1 MPLDLHMSL
10 SEANES
16 HLWERITAQ
25 TTPTRLK
32 ALTCTMRIA
41 SPFLHMGIFPELRQL
56 TFKHLPVRHHYS
68 NGLHAFVAAIS
79 KGAMDGLTGLNMS
92 RNMLRDKGMEM
103 LAEALSK
110 GALRNLKHLT
120 LMVNKIGF
128 VGMDAFCKA
137 LSAGALHGLLSLN
150 LADNHGRF

>member
-1 MPLDLHMSL
+1 
-10 SEANES
+10 
-16 HLWERITAQ
+16 
-25 TTPTRLK
+25 
-32 ALTCTMRIA
+32 
-41 SPFLHMGIFPELRQL
+41 
-56 TFKHLPVRHHYS
+56 
-68 NGLHAFVAAIS
+68 
-79 KGAMDGLTGLNMS
+79 
-92 RNMLRDKGMEM
+92 MLRDKGMEM

>member
-1 MPLDLHMSL
+1 MSATLLTILAHGCHPPTRLSQALCIRLTDEISIARMPLDLHMSL

-79 KGAMDGLTGLNMS
+79 KGAMDGLTVS
-92 RNMLRDKGMEM
+92 AR
-103 LAEALSK
+103 ALPTI
-110 GALRNLKHLT
+110 LL
-120 LMVNKIGF
+120 F
-128 VGMDAFCKA
+128 VPPPPPP
-137 LSAGALHGLLSLN
+137 SSHSPLSLP
-150 LADNHGRF
+150 HRGST